1 MNASG
6 TNPSRPNPYR
16 LGLSR
21 GVIELRQVLRSGKD
35 IYTYLS
41 TPLAFLGVAYWQSG
55 DGDDAMAQLS
65 LAGGVGSTIFMF
77 GLLTVPQFL
86 FGDREDG
93 TLLRLRGVPGAMTA
107 YVTAKILF
115 VLVNIA
121 VSVALLLL
129 GGRVLLG
136 TGLPHSPQR
145 WLTLVWVVALG
156 IMAVVP
162 IGAAIGSLLPA
173 AREALGIYMLPMLA
187 LMVTSG
193 TFTPL
198 REMPDWLQNLVSVF
212 PLRWIAQGVRSAL
225 LPDNAKALELGGS
238 WQHPAVAGMLAL
250 WALAGLALAP
260 RLLQRMARR
269 ESGSSLSE
277 RERKRVAKTA
287 Y

>member
-1 MNASG
+1 MNV
-6 TNPSRPNPYR
+6 NPYR

-21 GVIELRQVLRSGKD
+21 GAIELRQVLRSRKD

-41 TPLAFLGVAYWQSG
+41 TPLVFLAVSYWQSR
-55 DGDDAMAQLS
+55 DGDDAMTQLS
-65 LAGGVGSTIFMF
+65 LAGGIGSTIFMF

-107 YVTAKILF
+107 YVTGKVLF
-115 VLVNIA
+115 VLVNIT
-121 VSVALLLL
+121 VSIALLLL

-136 TGLPHSPQR
+136 AGLPDTSQQ

-156 IMAVVP
+156 IVAVVP

-173 AREALGIYMLPMLA
+173 AREALGVYMLPMMA
-187 LMVTSG
+187 LMVLSG
-193 TFTPL
+193 TFSPL
-198 REMPDWLQNLVSVF
+198 RKLPEWLQNLASFF

-225 LPDNAKALELGGS
+225 LPDSAQALEVSGA
-238 WQHPAVAGMLAL
+238 WQHTTVAGVLAL
-250 WALAGLALAP
+250 WAVAGLVLAP

-269 ESGSSLSE
+269 ESGSRLSE
-277 RERKRVAKTA
+277 REQRRMAKTA